1 VATVPAKPLR
11 SRVRIAIVG
20 ATAAALVVFAVPLAL
35 VVRSEYIQQSET
47 ELEREA
53 ARVLA
58 IVPDTQILS
67 AKVPKSSDEHIDL
80 AVYSPTGHR
89 VSGEGPEYSA
99 LAARAWDQQ
108 TAPTLRDG
116 GTLATFLPVKE
127 GANVHAVIR
136 AAIASTTLTARY
148 LRAWALMAVLALVVL
163 LLAWLA
169 SGRVARRLSAPLE
182 RLASSAEALGKGG
195 FGLQVP
201 RSGVA
206 EVDVVAEVLEQ
217 SGQRLGDRFQRER
230 AFSADASHQLRTPM
244 TALRLTLESSQ
255 DDPAA
260 DVAAVTSA
268 ALDQVDRLEHTLED
282 LLALARD
289 LPGPAEPVSV
299 EPALIAL
306 KARYRDY
313 FDDAGRTL
321 DIEIAH
327 GLPLGAFPE
336 SALRQ
341 VLDVLVDNALRHG
354 SGGVLVT
361 ARPSG
366 TGVAVDVR
374 DAGVLPAGDLAWLFE
389 RRSKRARGTGIG
401 LALARSLAEADGAR
415 LTVAVGEDHSTVFT
429 LLMAEAEPGPA
440 QAATDPERTDA
451 ERPGGPSGERSSHPS
466 QEAASA
472 AVPIG
477 TELSPAG
484 NDPPHDTTEPARPP
498 ARTSSA

>member
-1 VATVPAKPLR
+1 VALTPAKPLR

-35 VVRSEYIQQSET
+35 VVRSEYVQQSET

-58 IVPDTQILS
+58 IVPDTDILS
-67 AKVPKSSDEHIDL
+67 AKQVPKSSDENIDL
-80 AVYSPTGHR
+80 AVYSTDGHK
-89 VSGEGPEYSA
+89 VSGEGPAHSA
-99 LAARAWDQQ
+99 LAARAWNQNDS
-108 TAPTLRDG
+108 PTVRDG
-116 GTLATFLPVKE
+116 GTLATFLPVHE
-127 GANVHAVIR
+127 GQVHAVIR

-148 LRAWALMAVLALVVL
+148 LRAWALMAVLALMVL

-260 DVAAVTSA
+260 DVALVTSQ
-268 ALDQVDRLEHTLED
+268 ALEQVDRLENTLED

-299 EPALIAL
+299 EPALVAL
-306 KARYRDY
+306 KARYAAY

-321 DIEIAH
+321 DIEVAT
-327 GLPLGAFPE
+327 GLPPAAFPE

-341 VLDVLVDNALRHG
+341 VLDVLVDNALQHG
-354 SGGVLVT
+354 SGSVVVAT
-361 ARPSG
+361 RPSG

-374 DAGVLPAGDLAWLFE
+374 DAGVLPAGDLSWLFE

-415 LTVAVGEDHSTVFT
+415 LTVAVGEGRATVFT
-429 LLMAEAEPGPA
+429 LLMAEAEPGSAPA
-440 QAATDPERTDA
+440 EVEPVPAEAGVEPVAAAGHGPPE
-451 ERPGGPSGERSSHPS
+451 E
-466 QEAASA
+466 
-472 AVPIG
+472 
-477 TELSPAG
+477 
-484 NDPPHDTTEPARPP
+484 NTEPARPP